1 MENIPMS
8 ISLVTNVQSLKV
20 QQNLTAATNKL
31 NTAIERMTTGY
42 KINSAK
48 DDAAGYSISAQM
60 EAKLSSYDIAANN
73 AQLGLD
79 MLTTAEENYSLIS
92 DHLQR
97 IRDLTEQAANG
108 TYSDDSRAAIQAEI
122 QARMDEI
129 NRVSASAEYNGMKL
143 MTAGGITNPV
153 NIQVGVDETVNS
165 RVTLEAALFAD
176 AKSSVLLGTGVTA
189 AKCAS
194 AADAAAQL
202 VAIDGA
208 IDTIST
214 RVTKLGASQNRLESA
229 IDSIQVTTEN
239 LTSSLSTV
247 KDADIA
253 TESTRYLQAQ
263 ILQSAATTLLSTA
276 NQTPSIA
283 LELI

>member
-1 MENIPMS
+1 MS

-60 EAKLSSYDIAANN
+60 EAKLSSYDVAANN
-73 AQLGLD
+73 AQIGLD
-79 MLTTAEENYSLIS
+79 MLTTTEENYSLIT

-108 TYSDDSRAAIQAEI
+108 TYSDDSRAAIKAEI
-122 QARMDEI
+122 QSRLDEI
-129 NRVSASAEYNGMKL
+129 DRVAASAEYNGMHL
-143 MTAGGITNPV
+143 MDSSLNAGV
-153 NIQVGVDETVNS
+153 NIQVGIDGTDNS
-165 RVTLEAALFAD
+165 KVKLDGELFKD
-176 AKSSVLLGTGVTA
+176 AKVNTILAGVTA
-189 AKCAS
+189 DGCS
-194 AADAAAQL
+194 AAATAAAQL
-202 VAIDGA
+202 TKIDDA

-214 RVTKLGASQNRLESA
+214 RVTTLGASQNRLESA

-283 LELI
+283 LQLI

>member
-1 MENIPMS
+1 MS
-8 ISLVTNVQSLKV
+8 LSIITNVQSLKV

-48 DDAAGYSISAQM
+48 DDAAGYSIASQM
-60 EAKLSSYDIAANN
+60 DAKLSSYDVAANN
-73 AQLGLD
+73 AQIGLD
-79 MLTTAEENYSLIS
+79 MLTTTEENYSLIT

-108 TYSDDSRAAIQAEI
+108 TYSDDSRAAIEAEI
-122 QARMDEI
+122 KSRLDEI
-129 NRVSASAEYNGMKL
+129 DRISGSAEYNGMLL
-143 MTAGGITNPV
+143 MDGSTGAV
-153 NIQVGVDETVNS
+153 NIQVGIDGTTNS
-165 RVTLEAALFAD
+165 RIALEANLFSD
-176 AKSSVLLGTGVTA
+176 AKA
-189 AKCAS
+189 ATIINQGDNATFAAACAAGS
-194 AADAAAQL
+194 TAAAQL
-202 VAIDGA
+202 THIDAAINN
-208 IDTIST
+208 IST
-214 RVTKLGASQNRLESA
+214 RVTTLGASQNRLESA

-283 LELI
+283 LQLI